1 MKKKLFLMAY
11 LAVWGVQM
19 SNAQSGTIALHHEG
33 KVTIYDSGNIQ
44 SAVDASVKG
53 DTLYLSEG
61 TFGGFTITKGAV
73 VIGSG
78 QSTLISGDITIS
90 GNGTEENDGFVFSL
104 MKLTGDFVTKG
115 SINGLI
121 IKQCNFNSFF
131 PGESGENTLTL
142 LDNAQIINCYASHI
156 TAIVSSVKKLYVYSC
171 KIDVADATLAFGC
184 VSFVNCNISQYRRN
198 AYCENCI
205 VNSRYSFVG
214 TLKNC
219 LYKDDGGTRVDCYK
233 DESWS
238 FNDLDCSLTNEEL
251 ATKGYYGTDGTIVG
265 CYGGT
270 SPFSLIPATP
280 HIKEHSLEVDE
291 LGTTLKV
298 TLKIGTE

>member
-1 MKKKLFLMAY
+1 MKKKLFLMAC

-61 TFGGFTITKGAV
+61 TFGGFTITK
-73 VIGSG
+73 IR
-78 QSTLISGDITIS
+78 
-90 GNGTEENDGFVFSL
+90 
-104 MKLTGDFVTKG
+104 
-115 SINGLI
+115 
-121 IKQCNFNSFF
+121 
-131 PGESGENTLTL
+131 
-142 LDNAQIINCYASHI
+142 
-156 TAIVSSVKKLYVYSC
+156 
-171 KIDVADATLAFGC
+171 
-184 VSFVNCNISQYRRN
+184 QYRRN

-219 LYKDDGGTRVDCYK
+219 LYKDDNGTRVDCYK